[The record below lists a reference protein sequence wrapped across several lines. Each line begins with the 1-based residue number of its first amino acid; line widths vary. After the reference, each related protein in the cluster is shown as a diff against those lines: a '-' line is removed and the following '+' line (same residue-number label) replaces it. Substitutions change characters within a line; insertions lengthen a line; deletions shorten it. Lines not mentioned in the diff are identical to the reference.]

1 MNMKKSEAKPAKVIA
16 VCGILAA
23 LSIVILLLGAVL
35 GIGVYLAPMIAGGSL
50 LLIRRA
56 YGVKYHVILW
66 FAVSVLSLILVPN
79 LEQNLMY
86 LCLFGCYPIFY
97 PYLQKLGKGIRLLM
111 KLIYFNTVFLAVEL
125 LLMLVLVPEAIGSL
139 VFVIFL
145 LLGNVVFLCYDL
157 ALPRF
162 GALLN
167 RRLGKYL

>member
-1 MNMKKSEAKPAKVIA
+1 MSMKKSEGKPAKVIA

-23 LSIVILLLGAVL
+23 LSVVILLLGALL
-35 GIGVYLAPMIAGGSL
+35 GIGIYLAPMIAGGSL
-50 LLIRRA
+50 LLVRRA

-66 FAVSVLSLILVPN
+66 LAVSILSLILVPS

-97 PYLQKLGKGIRLLM
+97 PYLQKLGKGIRLVM
-111 KLIYFNTVFLAVEL
+111 KLFYFNAVFLAVEL
-125 LLMLVLVPEAIGSL
+125 LLMLVLAPEAIDS
-139 VFVIFL
+139 VFFVIFL
-145 LLGNVVFLCYDL
+145 LLGNAVFLCYDL

-162 GALLN
+162 GVLLN

>member
-1 MNMKKSEAKPAKVIA
+1 MKPAKVIA

-23 LSIVILLLGAVL
+23 LSIVILLLGALL
-35 GIGVYLAPMIAGGSL
+35 GIGIYLAPMIAGGSL

-66 FAVSVLSLILVPN
+66 LAVSILGLTLVPN

-97 PYLQKLGKGIRLLM
+97 PYLQKLGKGIRLLL
-111 KLIYFNTVFLAVEL
+111 KLFYFNAVFLAVEL
-125 LLMLVLVPEAIGSL
+125 LLMLVLVPEAIDSL
-139 VFVIFL
+139 FFVVFL
-145 LLGNVVFLCYDL
+145 LLGNFAFLCYDF

-162 GALLN
+162 FVLLQ
-167 RRLGKYL
+167 RYLGKYI